1 LGEEDAQ
8 RTVDVPRAK
17 WLDAVSARWRRFV
30 GCAIPGLEAAMDT
43 TFDDIS
49 ELDALGTADDLVA
62 PRTVFDSCDS
72 AWDVVRSAFRSRVID
87 GIEPHVVEVVV
98 EGVADIETVIP
109 DDAHVMRSVTD
120 EDGDV
125 VLFARGGNY
134 SLLLSTLGRP
144 TVGVS
149 AGSRERARAVAD
161 AIRAL
166 VPEHAP
172 DDTTPVRIWHTGQH
186 GPRGRIR
193 SIEAPTWTSIER
205 NYARATRTP
214 LSELHA
220 LERPRRTGKLILWHG
235 PPGTGKTTALRSL
248 LRSWSPWCD
257 AHYVA
262 DPEALFGKPD
272 YILTLL
278 TPPGDDDGPA
288 LRAANGRFR
297 LIVAEDSDEFLRASA
312 RRDAGASLGRLLNVT
327 DGLLGQGSDTLVLL
341 TTNEELGRLHP
352 ALVRPGRCLA
362 AIEFAAF
369 SPTEAAA
376 WLGPSCR
383 APTRSLTLA
392 ELFERRGDVARVHT
406 IGDVNADEKTGLY
419 L

>member
-1 LGEEDAQ
+1 VLG
-8 RTVDVPRAK
+8 AK
-17 WLDAVSARWRRFV
+17 WLDAVGARWRTFV

-62 PRTVFDSCDS
+62 PRTVFDSSDPV
-72 AWDVVRSAFRSRVID
+72 WNVVRSAFRSRVID
-87 GIEPHVVEVVV
+87 GTEPHVVQTAV
-98 EGVADIETVIP
+98 EGIAEIETVIP
-109 DDAHVMRSVTD
+109 MDAHVLRSVID

-125 VLFARGGNY
+125 TLFARGDDY
-134 SLLLSTLGRP
+134 SLLLCTIGGAIAS
-144 TVGVS
+144 VS
-149 AGSRERARAVAD
+149 AGSRERARAIAD
-161 AIRAL
+161 DIRAR
-166 VPEHAP
+166 VPKREP

-205 NYARATRTP
+205 NYAHATHAP
-214 LSELHA
+214 LAELHA

-262 DPEALFGKPD
+262 DPEALFGNPD

-278 TPPGDDDGPA
+278 APPGDDDGPA

-362 AIEFAAF
+362 AIEFAEF
-369 SPTEAAA
+369 SPAEAAV
-376 WLGPSCR
+376 WLGASGR
-383 APTRSLTLA
+383 APTRSLALA

-406 IGDVNADEKTGLY
+406 IGDVNANEKTGLY